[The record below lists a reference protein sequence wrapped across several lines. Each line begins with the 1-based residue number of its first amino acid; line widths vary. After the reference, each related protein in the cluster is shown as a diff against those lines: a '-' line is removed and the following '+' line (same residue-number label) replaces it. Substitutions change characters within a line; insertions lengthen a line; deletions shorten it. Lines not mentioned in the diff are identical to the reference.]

1 MRNERNLCSQ
11 PHDSLVSPPSTLTIF
26 YQFCDNCKIL
36 SCTFYLKEDEMK
48 IATFANFKEYHGNHK
63 KIKSLHDFGFWILV
77 SVQPKSIIPG
87 KMTNLNMFFHVV
99 MSVYRLVKI
108 WNSPSSLMN
117 FGTANCA
124 NSKDNHGSWKFIKNQ
139 CAINSH
145 PSLLDSFVIKQ
156 HIPCFE
162 SLDRIY
168 CTVTDMNNMTITTTK
183 LIFDI

>member
-1 MRNERNLCSQ
+1 MTR
-11 PHDSLVSPPSTLTIF
+11 F
-26 YQFCDNCKIL
+26 YSCPKTDKKIL
-36 SCTFYLKEDEMK
+36 RVYMVLGDAFSKLETFMDFEPY
-48 IATFANFKEYHGNHK
+48 FKVHN
-63 KIKSLHDFGFWILV
+63 LV
-77 SVQPKSIIPG
+77 SVRPTSIILG
-87 KMTNLNMFFHVV
+87 QTTNLNMIFHVV

-124 NSKDNHGSWKFIKNQ
+124 NSKDNHGFWKFIKNQ

-156 HIPCFE
+156 HIPCLE

-168 CTVTDMNNMTITTTK
+168 STMTDMYNMTIATTK